1 MWNKLKDI
9 FSPETYEEGITSNS
23 AIAAILV
30 RAAKTD
36 NEYTESEKKLI
47 DHLLANNLNISQEDA
62 RLLRLQGQELEM
74 EINDNVQLTRIIK
87 QDIPYE
93 DRHQLIE
100 QLWSIVLDD
109 NNRTPE
115 ENKLMRVL
123 THLLGISDVNSAKA
137 RSKVL
142 NKKNLSYMFL
152 E

>member
-9 FSPETYEEGITSNS
+9 FSPETYEEGVTSNS

-142 NKKNLSYMFL
+142 NKKNLS
-152 E
+152 

>member
-1 MWNKLKDI
+1 MWNRIKDI

-47 DHLLANNLNISQEDA
+47 DHLLSNQLNINLENA
-62 RLLRLQGQELEM
+62 RLLRLQGQKLET

-93 DRHQLIE
+93 QRHQLIE

-123 THLLGISDVNSAKA
+123 THLLGISDVNSARA
-137 RSKVL
+137 RSKVS
-142 NKKNLSYMFL
+142 NKKNQS
-152 E
+152 

>member
-47 DHLLANNLNISQEDA
+47 DHLLANKLNISLEDA

-142 NKKNLSYMFL
+142 NKKNLS
-152 E
+152 

>member
-93 DRHQLIE
+93 ERNQLIE

-142 NKKNLSYMFL
+142 NKKNLS
-152 E
+152 

>member
-47 DHLLANNLNISQEDA
+47 DYLLANKLNISLEDA

-93 DRHQLIE
+93 ERHQLVE

-123 THLLGISDVNSAKA
+123 THLFGISDVNSAKA

-142 NKKNLSYMFL
+142 NKKNQT
-152 E
+152 

>member
-142 NKKNLSYMFL
+142 NKKNVS
-152 E
+152 

>member
-100 QLWSIVLDD
+100 QLRSIVLDD

-142 NKKNLSYMFL
+142 NKKNLS
-152 E
+152 

>member
-1 MWNKLKDI
+1 MWNRIKDI

-142 NKKNLSYMFL
+142 NKKNLS
-152 E
+152 

>member
-62 RLLRLQGQELEM
+62 RILRLHGQELEM

-142 NKKNLSYMFL
+142 NKKNLS
-152 E
+152 

>member
-9 FSPETYEEGITSNS
+9 FSPEIYKEGITSNS

-115 ENKLMRVL
+115 ENKFMRVL

-142 NKKNLSYMFL
+142 NKKNQT
-152 E
+152 

>member
-47 DHLLANNLNISQEDA
+47 DHLLANKLNISLEDA

-93 DRHQLIE
+93 ERHQLVE

-142 NKKNLSYMFL
+142 NKKNLS
-152 E
+152 

>member
-1 MWNKLKDI
+1 MWDKLKYI
-9 FSPETYEEGITSNS
+9 FSPEIDEEGITSNS
-23 AIAAILV
+23 AVAAILV

-47 DHLLANNLNISQEDA
+47 DHLLANQLNLSLENA
-62 RLLRLQGQELEM
+62 KLLRLKGQELEM

-87 QDIPYE
+87 QDIPFE
-93 DRHQLIE
+93 ERHKLIE

-123 THLLGISDVNSAKA
+123 THLFGISDVKSAKA

-142 NKKNLSYMFL
+142 NKKNQS
-152 E
+152 

>member
-93 DRHQLIE
+93 DRNQLIE

-142 NKKNLSYMFL
+142 NKKNVS
-152 E
+152 

>member
-62 RLLRLQGQELEM
+62 RLLRLQGQELEI

-142 NKKNLSYMFL
+142 NKKNLS
-152 E
+152 

>member
-109 NNRTPE
+109 DNRTPE

-142 NKKNLSYMFL
+142 NKKNLS
-152 E
+152 

>member
-1 MWNKLKDI
+1 MWNKIKEI

-47 DHLLANNLNISQEDA
+47 EHLLANKLNISLEDA

-93 DRHQLIE
+93 KRHQLIE

-142 NKKNLSYMFL
+142 SKKNLS
-152 E
+152 